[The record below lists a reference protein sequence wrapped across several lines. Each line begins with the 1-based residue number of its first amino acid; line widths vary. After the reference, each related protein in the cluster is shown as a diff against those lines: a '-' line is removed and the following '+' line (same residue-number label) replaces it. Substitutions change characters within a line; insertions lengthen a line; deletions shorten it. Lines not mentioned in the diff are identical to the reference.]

1 MWRRYLQVDEDIN
14 WVAGWEVHR
23 HYGESKRLAEAEKKL
38 LQKIIAERTQVT
50 LSAWIKQKDSTEED
64 LRCIN
69 SICGG
74 RDKMAAEVSD
84 NTRKFVDANKG
95 RLRNPAMLVSR
106 QSVLSQYG
114 CKEVNKTQIQ
124 VSLKTMATV
133 TKRTFYLKV
142 AN

>member
-1 MWRRYLQVDEDIN
+1 
-14 WVAGWEVHR
+14 
-23 HYGESKRLAEAEKKL
+23 
-38 LQKIIAERTQVT
+38 
-50 LSAWIKQKDSTEED
+50 
-64 LRCIN
+64 
-69 SICGG
+69 
-74 RDKMAAEVSD
+74 MAAEVSD

-133 TKRTFYLKV
+133 TKRTFYLEV